1 MLSHIIP
8 YLQGPSE
15 TWYSYRFR
23 GKEESRVDPEENQHC
38 LSSDYSFL
46 GNSGLI
52 SSDGHGKANT
62 TAGEEADKIRSMETI
77 SAGDGKLLPSLRG
90 QVSLPLA
97 KTYQNFGAQCPQLH
111 QCLPIVPF
119 PNLQDSILSHSIPP
133 STSDRERGKEVYKNK
148 HF

>member
-1 MLSHIIP
+1 MLHTC
-8 YLQGPSE
+8 YLTSYLTFRGLLRLE
-15 TWYSYRFR
+15 YSYRFR

-90 QVSLPLA
+90 
-97 KTYQNFGAQCPQLH
+97 
-111 QCLPIVPF
+111 
-119 PNLQDSILSHSIPP
+119 
-133 STSDRERGKEVYKNK
+133 
-148 HF
+148 